1 VKPRPDNSRAR
12 PRKGPSNC
20 SLYDQVIK
28 NAMRFVDVTNG
39 AIAESPNRSNRFFT
53 AAFFVSISTHNS
65 HTKPS
70 PRRVAS
76 GSRPSS
82 SWNFMWRDSS
92 VSSGGTSTPRC
103 GRLGIVRL
111 TAGGA
116 AHTFHRP
123 NSLRSPRNRFKIG
136 PDAIYFINVVPESER
151 ARAASCRFL
160 CLFNIADV
168 QEVSRS
174 DRIDP
179 VRSLTLRSFQQPR
192 DPN

>member
-1 VKPRPDNSRAR
+1 MARSR
-12 PRKGPSNC
+12 
-20 SLYDQVIK
+20 
-28 NAMRFVDVTNG
+28 
-39 AIAESPNRSNRFFT
+39 
-53 AAFFVSISTHNS
+53 
-65 HTKPS
+65 S
-70 PRRVAS
+70 PRTAQIAS
-76 GSRPSS
+76 SQPRSLSPSLPTTPTRNRHHAGLLRGRGLPRRGTLCGATLASRL
-82 SWNFMWRDSS
+82 
-92 VSSGGTSTPRC
+92 VGTSTPRC

-151 ARAASCRFL
+151 ARAASYRFL

-179 VRSLTLRSFQQPR
+179 VRSLTLRSFQEPR
-192 DPN
+192 DHN